1 MDIQARNDMTNLL
14 LELRKDRTILITT
27 HFMEEAD
34 NLADR
39 VIMLNDGQ
47 TVFDGSN
54 TLIELKQRY
63 GMIQLIN
70 ALTVSLIQS
79 RKGQKKCLRLLL
91 NKEVKANEFRQ
102 VVEEQLKDV
111 IDEVILNNIDG
122 NQLTYQVK
130 AKDFA
135 KLLTFLNKHKS
146 TLEIDE
152 VSLSNSSIEDI
163 FEQ

>member
-70 ALTVSLIQS
+70 ALTVSLI
-79 RKGQKKCLRLLL
+79 
-91 NKEVKANEFRQ
+91 
-102 VVEEQLKDV
+102 
-111 IDEVILNNIDG
+111 
-122 NQLTYQVK
+122 
-130 AKDFA
+130 
-135 KLLTFLNKHKS
+135 
-146 TLEIDE
+146 
-152 VSLSNSSIEDI
+152 
-163 FEQ
+163 